1 MKLNI
6 QHLQQARGRGKEYNE
21 YIERVTATLI
31 EQIDNLSNIA
41 TEFSNFAQ
49 IPTARNQVFN
59 LGNQLERVIGLFVT
73 HDRITI
79 RFSSTGKGQVM
90 VNADREQF
98 SRAIINLIK
107 NGIQAIPEN
116 RDGEI
121 NISLS
126 QNEDTA
132 LIAVSD
138 NGTGIPVDL
147 REKLFS
153 PSFTTKT
160 SGMGLG
166 LAIVKNIAENFS
178 GKVWFETELEVG
190 TTFFLEIPVNKT
202 TENESQ

>member
-1 MKLNI
+1 
-6 QHLQQARGRGKEYNE
+6 
-21 YIERVTATLI
+21 
-31 EQIDNLSNIA
+31 
-41 TEFSNFAQ
+41 
-49 IPTARNQVFN
+49 
-59 LGNQLERVIGLFVT
+59 
-73 HDRITI
+73 
-79 RFSSTGKGQVM
+79 M

-121 NISLS
+121 NVTLS
-126 QNEDTA
+126 QNEDAA
-132 LIAVSD
+132 LITVAD

-202 TENESQ
+202 TEKESE